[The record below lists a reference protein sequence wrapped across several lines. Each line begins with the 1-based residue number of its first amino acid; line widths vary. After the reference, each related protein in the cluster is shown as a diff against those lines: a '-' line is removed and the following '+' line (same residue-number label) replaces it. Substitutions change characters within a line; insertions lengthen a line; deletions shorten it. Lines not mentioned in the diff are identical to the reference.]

1 MAAISIPC
9 PACGSLLKMPDTS
22 LLGKRA
28 KCPRCSHRFVLA
40 LPAEEEVR
48 LELAEVPVL
57 PLAPKAG
64 TAARWVPD
72 DLPNFSD
79 PSVPATPA
87 VLADMFAP
95 SADVPSFDIQVP
107 GMAVP
112 DIGSAM
118 FPNGKADSVSLPDA
132 AKIPAGSN
140 NAVSPAADP
149 TLKAGERPGMRK
161 RRRGNKMPLIVM
173 GILAVVMAGGGYA
186 AFVLNQNSALQVSQ
200 TPAVNEAWEAQ
211 KVEMAASNESAE
223 SQSPTTGKPVPLDYL
238 PFTPHLL
245 CHLHPQELWKKNDR
259 TTVEFQAT
267 LGDLGLWLR
276 EQIQLRTRFEPEEIA
291 ELTFAVNFGARM
303 SVPDIAA
310 VVRLREAQ
318 TKTDLMKRFKGQRR
332 PDPKVE
338 VYDSED
344 FSFLLI
350 DDRTF
355 AVAPVAMSEDL
366 AMSRNDA
373 ALASPDMEPLLRES
387 DRDRHV
393 TLVFDLKILD
403 SHREDVFMTQL
414 QKVVDKFVMWLGEEV
429 ETVSWSMHLEPN
441 FYMETLLHNTSDS
454 SVMKVQR
461 HAQLQF
467 SRLAE
472 EMLTGV
478 KKMKPATI
486 GSREII
492 GRFPAMLQALDVG
505 TTVHIAPAC
514 ARLVTVLPRNA
525 SVNLAAGALLTW
537 NQSLLTN
544 FDDEVN
550 VAKSDGPAVPDKI
563 VDRLKMKVL
572 VDFRR
577 TPLQEAFG
585 YIGES
590 IKTEVVIDGDAL
602 KGAGFT
608 QNMPQTFDLGT
619 VTAQAALHEIIKKY
633 AQERDPL
640 VLIVDESGKKLM
652 LSTRVKAAAD
662 GLTVF
667 DTSSK

>member
-9 PACGSLLKMPDTS
+9 PACGALLKMPDTS

-40 LPAEEEVR
+40 LPVEDEVA
-48 LELAEVPVL
+48 LELVDVPVL

-64 TAARWVPD
+64 ASARWVPD
-72 DLPNFSD
+72 DLPNFSA
-79 PSVPATPA
+79 PSVPTVP
-87 VLADMFAP
+87 LMSADMFAP
-95 SADVPSFDIQVP
+95 PANGPAFDIQVP
-107 GMAVP
+107 GMVFPDGAV
-112 DIGSAM
+112 
-118 FPNGKADSVSLPDA
+118 DSVSLTDPEKATVPGSKSA
-132 AKIPAGSN
+132 ASSATAPKSRSA
-140 NAVSPAADP
+140 
-149 TLKAGERPGMRK
+149 ERLGTRK
-161 RRRGNKMPLIVM
+161 RRRGNKMPLIAM
-173 GILAVVMAGGGYA
+173 GILAVVVAGGGYA
-186 AFVLNQNSALQVSQ
+186 AFHFGQQPGPQVHQ
-200 TPAVNEAWEAQ
+200 APAVNEAWETQ
-211 KVEMAASNESAE
+211 KVELAASNESAE
-223 SQSPTTGKPVPLDYL
+223 SLSPTSGKPIPLDYL

-276 EQIQLRTRFEPEEIA
+276 EQIRVRTRFEPEEIA

-303 SVPDIAA
+303 SAPDIAA

-355 AVAPVAMSEDL
+355 ALAPVAMSEDL
-366 AMSRNDA
+366 AMSRNDS
-373 ALASPDMEPLLRES
+373 ALTSPDMEPLLRES

-393 TLVFDLKILD
+393 SLVFDLKILD
-403 SHREDVFMTQL
+403 SHREDVFMAQL
-414 QKVVDKFVMWLGEEV
+414 QKVVDKFVVWMGEEV
-429 ETVSWSMHLEPN
+429 ETVSWSMHLDPN

-467 SRLAE
+467 SRLPE
-472 EMLTGV
+472 EMLAGV
-478 KKMKPATI
+478 KKMKPATV

-505 TTVHIAPAC
+505 TTAHVAPAC

-608 QNMPQTFDLGT
+608 QNMPQTFELGT

-640 VLIVDESGKKLM
+640 VLIVNESGKKLM
-652 LSTRVKAAAD
+652 LTTKVKAAAD
-662 GLTVF
+662 GLAVF

>member
-1 MAAISIPC
+1 MPAISIPC
-9 PACGSLLKMPDTS
+9 PACDASLKLPDTS

-28 KCPRCSHRFVLA
+28 KCPKCSHRFVLA

-57 PLAPKAG
+57 PLAPTAG

-72 DLPNFSD
+72 DVPGFSD

-87 VLADMFAP
+87 TPAMSANMFVP
-95 SADVPSFDIQVP
+95 PTEVPSFDIQVP
-107 GMAVP
+107 GMVFSDGAAESVP
-112 DIGSAM
+112 FTD
-118 FPNGKADSVSLPDA
+118 PEKAKVA
-132 AKIPAGSN
+132 GAKT
-140 NAVSPAADP
+140 V
-149 TLKAGERPGMRK
+149 ERPGTR
-161 RRRGNKMPLIVM
+161 RQRRGNKLPLIVM
-173 GILAVVMAGGGYA
+173 GVLAVVVAGGGYA
-186 AFVLNQNSALQVSQ
+186 AFRFSQQPGPQVRQS
-200 TPAVNEAWEAQ
+200 PAINEGWEAQ
-211 KVEMAASNESAE
+211 KVAMAASNESAE
-223 SQSPTTGKPVPLDYL
+223 SLSPTSGKPIPLDYL

-276 EQIQLRTRFEPEEIA
+276 EQVLVRTRFEPEEIA

-303 SVPDIAA
+303 SAPDIAA

-332 PDPKVE
+332 PDPNVE

-344 FSFLLI
+344 FSFLVI
-350 DDRTF
+350 NDRTF

-373 ALASPDMEPLLRES
+373 AMASPDMEPLLRES

-393 TLVFDLKILD
+393 SLVFDLKILD
-403 SHREDVFMTQL
+403 SHREDVFMAQL
-414 QKVVDKFVMWLGEEV
+414 QKVVDKFVVWMGEEV
-429 ETVSWSMHLEPN
+429 ETVSWSMHLAPN

-472 EMLTGV
+472 EMLAGV
-478 KKMKPATI
+478 KKMKPATM
-486 GSREII
+486 GAREII

-505 TTVHIAPAC
+505 TTVHVAPAC

-544 FDDEVN
+544 FDEDVK
-550 VAKSDGPAVPDKI
+550 VAKTDGPAVPDKI
-563 VDRLKMKVL
+563 VDRLQMKVL

-577 TPLQEAFG
+577 TPLQEAFA
-585 YIGES
+585 YLGES

-608 QNMPQTFDLGT
+608 QNMPQTFDLGS

-633 AQERDPL
+633 AEERDPL
-640 VLIVDESGKKLM
+640 VLIVDENGKKLL
-652 LSTRVKAAAD
+652 LSTKVKAAAD

-667 DTSSK
+667 DTAPK